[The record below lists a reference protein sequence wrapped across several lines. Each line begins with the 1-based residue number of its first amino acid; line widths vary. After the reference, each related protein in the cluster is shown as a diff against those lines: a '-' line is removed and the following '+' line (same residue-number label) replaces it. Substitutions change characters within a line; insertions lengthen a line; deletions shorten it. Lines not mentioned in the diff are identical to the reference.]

1 MQSPVGVGY
10 GVTAT
15 ATTGTGGLPSS
26 PLPPPLLLPSPHDTF
41 FIGDDFSAAASDE
54 SRSHAHLFGGDIMG
68 LGMGSAS
75 EHELKWDS
83 FPCPNAFSSGRCTP
97 PNCGLIVTSTYECE

>member
-1 MQSPVGVGY
+1 
-10 GVTAT
+10 VTAT

-41 FIGDDFSAAASDE
+41 FIGDDFPAAAAEE

-68 LGMGSAS
+68 MGGVSD
-75 EHELKWDS
+75 EELKWDS
-83 FPCPNAFSSGRCTP
+83 FACPTTFSSGRCILP
-97 PNCGLIVTSTYECE
+97 RFLLNAALRAPDRDLRL